1 MSNRTSGIEDSVKA
15 HDDDVAHAIK
25 RYMKDK
31 DLEYS
36 DSLINKLVD
45 VGSAIVRYYK
55 NKFQRPRPYNV
66 AEALE
71 MDFDNMP
78 LDSDTMK
85 TPAYPSGHSLQ
96 SRLIAE
102 YYIEKYPS
110 HKDGLLEAA
119 RECGEG

>member
-15 HDDDVAHAIK
+15 HDDDVTHAIK

-31 DLEYS
+31 DLEYN
-36 DSLINKLVD
+36 DNLINKIVD

-66 AEALE
+66 AEALK
-71 MDFDNMP
+71 MDFDNSH

-85 TPAYPSGHSLQ
+85 TPILPINHSLQ
-96 SRLIAE
+96 SSVNRRILHRKI
-102 YYIEKYPS
+102 S
-110 HKDGLLEAA
+110 
-119 RECGEG
+119 